1 VAALS
6 VPLDSDFFELD
17 SEEDDSELELESPD
31 DEDSPSALAAFLAP

>member
-17 SEEDDSELELESPD
+17 SEEDESELELESP
-31 DEDSPSALAAFLAP
+31 EEESPSVLAAFLAP

>member
-17 SEEDDSELELESPD
+17 SEEDESELESPD
-31 DEDSPSALAAFLAP
+31 DEESPSLLAAFLAP